1 MMYQMFQWF
10 VDNLPSNI
18 LDVVY
23 TYNSPYKILKDYDD
37 KQFNIFLMFESSN
50 LDDDNIKATLPEIY
64 DEMYRSE
71 RRWKILYD
79 IEIIRSAC
87 QDVPSDVI
95 QSEIWTPIW
104 PKMYQ
109 QSGGE
114 LVQIQTCL
122 IQNSNI

>member
-10 VDNLPSNI
+10 VENLPSNI

-23 TYNSPYKILKDYDD
+23 TYNSPYKLLKDYDD
-37 KQFNIFLMFESSN
+37 KQFNIFLMFKSSN
-50 LDDDNIKATLPEIY
+50 LDDDDIKATLPEIY

-71 RRWKILYD
+71 RRWRILYD

-95 QSEIWTPIW
+95 QSEI
-104 PKMYQ
+104 
-109 QSGGE
+109 
-114 LVQIQTCL
+114 
-122 IQNSNI
+122 